1 MEGWSPWIHMFWGG
15 QFADH
20 QHGNLGDLAA
30 FHKRNAFEWFH
41 LKLLIQ
47 WPKIKEQLPGSH
59 AQSWV
64 DEFFGLYKW
73 KRTITYLVG
82 GLEHVLF
89 SISYMGCH
97 PSQWRTHIFQRVGQ
111 PPTRYHK
118 CLNYNQQHF
127 FGFSYVWVIV
137 WVGYSYGIWL

>member
-1 MEGWSPWIHMFWGG
+1 MFWGG

-30 FHKRNAFEWFH
+30 FHKRNAFRVISFEATD
-41 LKLLIQ
+41 
-47 WPKIKEQLPGSH
+47 PVAKIKEQLPGSH

-97 PSQWRTHIFQRVGQ
+97 PSQ
-111 PPTRYHK
+111 
-118 CLNYNQQHF
+118 
-127 FGFSYVWVIV
+127 
-137 WVGYSYGIWL
+137 